1 MALQIERGAIDLTA
15 PRHPDVEDIEIDLL
29 LEAIFRRYGYDFR
42 QYARGSIRRR
52 IWKRMMDEGT
62 GTISGLQQRILR
74 DKGAMDRLLVDLSVN
89 VTAMFR
95 DPTFYLAL
103 RRTVVPLLR
112 TYPFIRIWNAGCATG
127 EETYSL
133 AILLQEEDLYERS
146 RIYATDMNE
155 GVLDRA
161 AEGRFPLDKMKR
173 YTNNYL
179 AAGGRQE
186 FSRYYITDADQARFS
201 DVLAR
206 NIVFAHHNLV
216 SDGPF
221 NEFHLV
227 LCRNVMI
234 YFDRNLQDRVL
245 ALFDQSL
252 STFGVLALG
261 RKESLAFSRWKDA
274 YQELDPGEK
283 IYKKVV

>member
-1 MALQIERGAIDLTA
+1 MALQVERGVDLTA

-52 IWKRMMDEGT
+52 IWKRMLDEGT

-74 DKGAMDRLLVDLSVN
+74 DKRAMDRLLVDLSVN

-95 DPTFYLAL
+95 DPSFYLAL

-133 AILLQEEDLYERS
+133 AILLHEEGLYERT
-146 RIYATDMNE
+146 RVYATDMNE
-155 GVLDRA
+155 GVLHRA
-161 AEGRFPLDKMKR
+161 AEGRFPLDKMKA

-186 FSRYYITDADQARFS
+186 FSRYYVADADQARLS
-201 DVLAR
+201 DALGQ
-206 NIVFAHHNLV
+206 NLVFAHHNLV

-252 STFGVLALG
+252 TTFGVLALG
-261 RKESLAFSRWKDA
+261 RKESLMFTRWKDA
-274 YQELDPGEK
+274 YQALAPEEK